1 MGDHVG
7 ILSVVL
13 FLPALFSFIFFH
25 LFLKINI
32 LVPFFESQQFLT
44 ALFSFIFFPLI
55 FKNQHPGSFGV
66 EVRVDRAIASSIV
79 LYLAS

>member
-13 FLPALFSFIFFH
+13 FLP
-25 LFLKINI
+25 
-32 LVPFFESQQFLT
+32 